1 MNSNKT
7 EIILVG
13 TRKQLKN
20 TSLSRICGRVIVVST
35 SARNLG
41 VILDS
46 GLGFESRVSSVVKS
60 SFYHLRNIARVR
72 AYLLQKDAEILIHA
86 LVTSRID
93 YCNTLLIG
101 VTSHLVNRLQLVQN
115 AAARILTG
123 TKRTEHVTPILDF
136 CTGCWSSFI
145 LHLKSYS

>member
-13 TRKQLKN
+13 TRKQLQN
-20 TSLSRICGRVIVVST
+20 TSLSLICGRVIVVST

-72 AYLLQKDAEILIHA
+72 AYLLQKDAEILIDA
-86 LVTSRID
+86 LVTLCID
-93 YCNTLLIG
+93 YCM
-101 VTSHLVNRLQLVQN
+101 H
-115 AAARILTG
+115 
-123 TKRTEHVTPILDF
+123 
-136 CTGCWSSFI
+136 C
-145 LHLKSYS
+145 